1 MTHNPVWLAPDDT
14 HPLGRCLSTGGYHN
28 SVAAPAIDGIAG
40 AWADLCLICL
50 RLCAGLMNG
59 RVSGFP
65 DFLLAGRGAGETDGH
80 GAVGYL
86 PMAIAGFLEE
96 ARAAASPTFVSAA
109 DASVFGQDDVS
120 TPAFLAWSKCMAAG
134 RSLDSAL
141 AVLAVAASQALH
153 VMNRDRVPDRLAD
166 LLSLVRG
173 RVPPVDADRVL
184 GPEMQRLAVVP
195 GVQADRAE
203 PLEKD
208 GVVGKLGIDA
218 TTRAADRPDWTR
230 ARPPEAVLAKVR
242 ERIARRLGGSG
253 AATPGRPSS

>member
-1 MTHNPVWLAPDDT
+1 MLAQAHAAIGFARGLAAHSLSAVTHNPVYLAPDET
-14 HPLGRCLSTGGYHN
+14 HPRGRCLSTGGYHN

-40 AWADLCLICL
+40 AWADMCLICL

-65 DFLLAGRGAGETDGH
+65 DFLVAGRSAGETDGH

-96 ARAAASPTFVSAA
+96 ARAAATRTFISAA

-134 RSLDSAL
+134 QSLDSAL

-153 VMNRDRVPDRLAD
+153 VLNRERVPNRLAD
-166 LLSLVRG
+166 LLSLVRS
-173 RVPPVDADRVL
+173 RVPPVHADRVL
-184 GPEMQRLAVVP
+184 GPEMQRLAGDLTARTFADDHVGR
-195 GVQADRAE
+195 GV
-203 PLEKD
+203 
-208 GVVGKLGIDA
+208 
-218 TTRAADRPDWTR
+218 AA
-230 ARPPEAVLAKVR
+230 
-242 ERIARRLGGSG
+242 
-253 AATPGRPSS
+253 